1 MRAFIITTVVFIM
14 LISLGPLCWAA
25 AEDAQTDSES
35 QVIDTSKSIISAFGA
50 DDPDTY
56 FDLFAPEATFIFY
69 STPQRLQSRSAY
81 QREWAS
87 WRRDIGFKVR
97 SCTSSDQ
104 RVQILGDVAILTHL
118 VNTEITTI
126 HGQEALQERETIVFH
141 RRKGRWLAVHEHL
154 SPRPKIAK

>member
-1 MRAFIITTVVFIM
+1 MRTFLITTTAMFVILFSPIQ
-14 LISLGPLCWAA
+14 LCWAA
-25 AEDAQTDSES
+25 DAQSDSAS
-35 QVIDTSKSIISAFGA
+35 QVIDASKSIVSAFAA

-69 STPQRLQSRSAY
+69 STPHRLQSRSAY

-87 WRRDIGFKVR
+87 WRRDIDFKVL

-118 VNTEITTI
+118 VNTEIATI

-141 RRKGRWLAVHEHL
+141 RRKGRWLAVHEPL
-154 SPRPKIAK
+154 SPRPKTAK